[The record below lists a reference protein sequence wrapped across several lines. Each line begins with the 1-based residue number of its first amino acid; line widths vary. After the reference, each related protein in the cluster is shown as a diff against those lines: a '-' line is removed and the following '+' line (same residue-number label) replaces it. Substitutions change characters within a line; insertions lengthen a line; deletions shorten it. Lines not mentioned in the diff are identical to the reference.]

1 MGNKNVIK
9 RLILVVV
16 LILTCW
22 AIWAVYQYRFRNWN
36 DQVRKAF
43 SDVIEEEL
51 HERGGIEVEFTELRK
66 SLLLKRKFRKEWP

>member
-22 AIWAVYQYRFRNWN
+22 AIWAVYQYR
-36 DQVRKAF
+36 V
-43 SDVIEEEL
+43 S
-51 HERGGIEVEFTELRK
+51 
-66 SLLLKRKFRKEWP
+66 